1 MAFDSLAAF
10 IAMDGHGPYVW
21 TCYGVFVLFLGGL
34 VYWSLLQRRQV
45 IAAQRRE
52 LSRTTA
58 SGMAASQ
65 NAQAASFTRVKV
77 SQD

>member
-10 IAMDGHGPYVW
+10 IAMEGHGPYVW

-34 VYWSLLQRRQV
+34 VYWSLRQRRQV

-52 LSRTTA
+52 LTRTTD
-58 SGMAASQ
+58 SGMAASR